1 MQLHSD
7 IKPISWVKNNA
18 RQMIESVSESGN
30 PMIITQ
36 HGEARAVV
44 VSVREYDEMQQ
55 SLALLRMLAD
65 SSIDVE
71 AGRLRD
77 ADEVFADLRTAGEW
91 SLPLRPRAIFAA
103 LFPTLPSEKA
113 RNRRQSSWTTLCG
126 RETVFVNCPAEAVF
140 LRNCSGSMC

>member
-44 VSVREYDEMQQ
+44 ISVREYDEMQQ

-65 SSIDVE
+65 SSIDIE

-77 ADEVFADLRTAGEW
+77 ADEVFADLRI
-91 SLPLRPRAIFAA
+91 SLA
-103 LFPTLPSEKA
+103 EKA
-113 RNRRQSSWTTLCG
+113 RART
-126 RETVFVNCPAEAVF
+126 
-140 LRNCSGSMC
+140 

>member
-65 SSIDVE
+65 SSMDVE

-77 ADEVFADLRTAGEW
+77 ADEVFADLRT
-91 SLPLRPRAIFAA
+91 SLA
-103 LFPTLPSEKA
+103 EKA
-113 RNRRQSSWTTLCG
+113 RART
-126 RETVFVNCPAEAVF
+126 
-140 LRNCSGSMC
+140 

>member
-65 SSIDVE
+65 SSMEVE

-77 ADEVFADLRTAGEW
+77 ADEVFAELRT
-91 SLPLRPRAIFAA
+91 SLA
-103 LFPTLPSEKA
+103 EKA
-113 RNRRQSSWTTLCG
+113 RART
-126 RETVFVNCPAEAVF
+126 
-140 LRNCSGSMC
+140 

>member
-65 SSIDVE
+65 SSMAVA

-77 ADEVFADLRTAGEW
+77 ADEVFAALRT
-91 SLPLRPRAIFAA
+91 SLAETARAR
-103 LFPTLPSEKA
+103 T
-113 RNRRQSSWTTLCG
+113 
-126 RETVFVNCPAEAVF
+126 
-140 LRNCSGSMC
+140 

>member
-7 IKPISWVKNNA
+7 IKPISWVKDNA

-65 SSIDVE
+65 SSMDVE

-77 ADEVFADLRTAGEW
+77 ADEVFADLRT
-91 SLPLRPRAIFAA
+91 SLA
-103 LFPTLPSEKA
+103 EKA
-113 RNRRQSSWTTLCG
+113 RART
-126 RETVFVNCPAEAVF
+126 
-140 LRNCSGSMC
+140 

>member
-65 SSIDVE
+65 SSRDVE

-77 ADEVFADLRTAGEW
+77 ADEVFADLRT
-91 SLPLRPRAIFAA
+91 SLA
-103 LFPTLPSEKA
+103 EKA
-113 RNRRQSSWTTLCG
+113 RART
-126 RETVFVNCPAEAVF
+126 
-140 LRNCSGSMC
+140 

>member
-44 VSVREYDEMQQ
+44 VSVREYAEMQQ

-77 ADEVFADLRTAGEW
+77 ADEVFADLRT
-91 SLPLRPRAIFAA
+91 SLA
-103 LFPTLPSEKA
+103 EKA
-113 RNRRQSSWTTLCG
+113 RART
-126 RETVFVNCPAEAVF
+126 
-140 LRNCSGSMC
+140 

>member
-18 RQMIESVSESGN
+18 RQMIESVAESGN

-65 SSIDVE
+65 SSMDVE

-77 ADEVFADLRTAGEW
+77 ADEVFAELRT
-91 SLPLRPRAIFAA
+91 SLA
-103 LFPTLPSEKA
+103 EKA
-113 RNRRQSSWTTLCG
+113 RART
-126 RETVFVNCPAEAVF
+126 
-140 LRNCSGSMC
+140 

>member
-44 VSVREYDEMQQ
+44 ISVREYDEMQQ

-77 ADEVFADLRTAGEW
+77 ADEVFADLRI
-91 SLPLRPRAIFAA
+91 SLA
-103 LFPTLPSEKA
+103 EKA
-113 RNRRQSSWTTLCG
+113 RART
-126 RETVFVNCPAEAVF
+126 
-140 LRNCSGSMC
+140 